1 MNRGGFMKNLG
12 LGLFGAT
19 IATQSTANVP
29 NTKIIDI
36 EILVNGKKLDELD
49 EKESYQNWVYTDF
62 YKFDRYLENSN
73 YKKLE
78 EEYEKLYNSL
88 RWYLNRLKYEDIK
101 IWEEK
106 LNNTDKLYRI
116 ESIKYINLISNKI
129 IKLFPLINCK
139 DNYFK
144 DWSKQAYYN
153 TVISL
158 GEFHLIMNN
167 NEQTFQAYSLIEK
180 NHSLYKHKDFKY
192 TNNPFQWMSSILNEY
207 ECYEEA
213 YKYALLD
220 QINRTDGTKSRLLKQ
235 LTKQLHKNG

>member
-1 MNRGGFMKNLG
+1 MNRGGFIKNFG
-12 LGLFGAT
+12 LGLFGAAV
-19 IATQSTANVP
+19 ATQPSADVP
-29 NTKIIDI
+29 KTEIIDI
-36 EILVNGKKLDELD
+36 ELLVNGKKPG

-62 YKFDRYLENSN
+62 WRFDRYLSDNNHE
-73 YKKLE
+73 KLK

-101 IWEEK
+101 KWEDR
-106 LNNTDKLYRI
+106 LDNTDELNRI
-116 ESIKYINLISNKI
+116 ESIKYINLISSKI
-129 IKLFPLINCK
+129 IESFPIVHCK
-139 DNYFK
+139 SNHFK

-158 GEFHLIMNN
+158 GEFHLVMDN
-167 NEQTFQAYSLIEK
+167 NEQAFQVYSLIEK
-180 NHSLYKHKDFKY
+180 TYTPYTHKDFKY

-220 QINRTDGTKSRLLKQ
+220 QESRTDGTKSRLLRQ
-235 LTKQLHKNG
+235 LTKQLNKNG